1 MRYVLPRPA
10 YRRAF
15 AVAVVVAIPI
25 AHVTIVF
32 AQDQGAGAS
41 GGTTSTTTTVYPGGV
56 LPPPPGVPLGG
67 GNNTS
72 SSSRAITGDQTD
84 HFDSD
89 PAHGGG
95 SVVYTNPNGSA
106 DFGHGGGDFGH
117 GGGSLTLGG
126 DGTFPDPYV
135 VKKGDTL
142 WAICDTYFKNPYQWP
157 RIWSFNPQIQNPH
170 WIYPG
175 DQLRLRQPDGN
186 GPSAAVSGGPPPP
199 AGGGSLIDRRRQ
211 VAPTTVFLRDT
222 GFIDDDDKDNWG
234 EITGAA
240 ADKMFLTDT
249 DEVYVRVGPGKD
261 VKIGQELTIFRP
273 VRKVAGGNLV
283 QIQGSIR
290 VNEWNE
296 KDRVA
301 RGTIVETMDV
311 IERGARVGPIGRKFD
326 VVPPTRNDADVHAQ
340 VLASVYP
347 HTFYGQEQ
355 VVFIDKGADDGVK
368 IGNRF
373 FVMRRGDAWR
383 KSLASDVAGSRIALE
398 DDSPA
403 AVQQIPAGVAE
414 SKLPTEVVGE
424 LRVLSTRKHTSTC
437 LLTASTR
444 EIELGDDVVSRKGY

>member
-1 MRYVLPRPA
+1 MRYVLPRPV

-15 AVAVVVAIPI
+15 AVAVVVCIPL
-25 AHVTIVF
+25 APVTVVF
-32 AQDQGAGAS
+32 AQDQGAGGGAAGG

-56 LPPPPGVPLGG
+56 MPPPAGVPLGG

-72 SSSRAITGDQTD
+72 SSSRAITGNETD

-89 PAHGGG
+89 PGHSGGG
-95 SVVYTNPNGSA
+95 VVYTNPNGTGE
-106 DFGHGGGDFGH
+106 FGQ
-117 GGGSLTLGG
+117 GSGSVTLGG
-126 DGTFPDPYV
+126 DGTFPDPYTI
-135 VKKGDTL
+135 KKGDTL

-186 GPSAAVSGGPPPP
+186 AAQVPTSGAPPP
-199 AGGGSLIDRRRQ
+199 AGGSLIDRRRQ

-290 VNEWNE
+290 VNEWND

-311 IERGARVGPIGRKFD
+311 IERGARVGPIGRKFN
-326 VVPPTRNDADVHAQ
+326 VVPPTRNETDVHAQ

-355 VVFIDKGADDGVK
+355 VVFIDKGEDDGVK

-403 AVQQIPAGVAE
+403 AVQQIPAGVSE

-437 LLTASTR
+437 LLTQSTR